1 MESPWGTLF
10 HSSNAWGLGFKTAD
24 QLYFKFEKVH
34 IVFNLN
40 ISLNWHLGAQTYSCK
55 KKRGYFL
62 GGPVAKTPSTGGLG
76 SIPWSGN

>member
-10 HSSNAWGLGFKTAD
+10 HSSNAWGIGFKTAD

-55 KKRGYFL
+55 KKEATSLVVQWLRL
-62 GGPVAKTPSTGGLG
+62 PVQGA
-76 SIPWSGN
+76 

>member
-10 HSSNAWGLGFKTAD
+10 HSSHAWGLGFKTAD

-55 KKRGYFL
+55 KKKEATSLVVQWLRL
-62 GGPVAKTPSTGGLG
+62 PVQGA
-76 SIPWSGN
+76 